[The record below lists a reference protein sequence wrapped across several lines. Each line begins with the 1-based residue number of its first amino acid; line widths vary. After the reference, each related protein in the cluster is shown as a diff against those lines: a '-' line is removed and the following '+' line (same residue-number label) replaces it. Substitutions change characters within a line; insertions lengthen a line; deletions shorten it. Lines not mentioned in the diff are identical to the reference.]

1 MDPLRKII
9 GLLLFVVLGLA
20 ATAARADFIADQ
32 YITISLGEI
41 GENAQIFP
49 AKVYS
54 KQKQLRVEINNAGR
68 NVVHIS
74 RGDKRPPVF
83 WMLMP
88 NEKMYVETVG
98 GENPVD
104 PFSPKSGIKIE
115 KVFVAKENVAGRPT
129 NKFKMTWRDKEG
141 NKRIGFAWEA
151 IDLNNAPIRQEF
163 FREGEH
169 VLVQLVNIEVR
180 KLDPGL
186 FEVPSDFKKI
196 TAPPNAPGQP
206 NNPAGPSAPKTP
218 NR

>member
-1 MDPLRKII
+1 MNHPRKII
-9 GLLLFVVLGLA
+9 GLFLIVVLVLA
-20 ATAARADFIADQ
+20 ARAARADFIADQ

-54 KQKQLRVEINNAGR
+54 RQKQLRVEINNAGR
-68 NVVHIS
+68 SVVHIS

-104 PFSPKSGIKIE
+104 PFSPKSDVKIE

-169 VLVQLVNIEVR
+169 VLVQLTNIKVQ
-180 KLDPGL
+180 KLDPAL
-186 FEVPSDFKKI
+186 FEVPSDYKKI
-196 TAPPNAPGQP
+196 TAPPDAPKG
-206 NNPAGPSAPKTP
+206 PASPPAPKTP
-218 NR
+218 GQ

>member
-1 MDPLRKII
+1 MLDPRKII
-9 GLLLFVVLGLA
+9 GLFLVVVLSLV
-20 ATAARADFIADQ
+20 ATAARADFVADQ
-32 YITISLGEI
+32 YITISLGEV

-54 KQKQLRVEINNAGR
+54 KEKRLRVEINNAGR
-68 NVVHIS
+68 SVIHIS

-98 GENPVD
+98 GENPLD
-104 PFSPKSGIKIE
+104 PFSPKSDVKVE
-115 KVFVAKENVAGRPT
+115 KLFVAKENVAGHPA
-129 NKFKMTWRDKEG
+129 NKFKMSWRDKEG

-169 VLVQLVNIEVR
+169 ILVQLTNIEVR
-180 KLDPGL
+180 KLDPAL

-196 TAPPNAPGQP
+196 TAPAQPNAPAAPPAP
-206 NNPAGPSAPKTP
+206 NPPKP
-218 NR
+218 

>member
-1 MDPLRKII
+1 M
-9 GLLLFVVLGLA
+9 
-20 ATAARADFIADQ
+20 
-32 YITISLGEI
+32 
-41 GENAQIFP
+41 
-49 AKVYS
+49 
-54 KQKQLRVEINNAGR
+54 EINNAGR
-68 NVVHIS
+68 SVVHIS

-104 PFSPKSGIKIE
+104 PFSPKSDVKIE

-141 NKRIGFAWEA
+141 NKRISFAWEA

-169 VLVQLVNIEVR
+169 VLVQLTNIQVQ
-180 KLDPGL
+180 KLDPAL
-186 FEVPSDFKKI
+186 FEVPSDYKKI
-196 TAPPNAPGQP
+196 TAPPDAPKG
-206 NNPAGPSAPKTP
+206 PASPPAPKTP
-218 NR
+218 GQPRLPPAYRPTGVSVMSATLRRLPSDNHHAGPRRRLPVP

>member
-1 MDPLRKII
+1 MDHLRNII
-9 GLLLFVVLGLA
+9 GLCIFLVLALA

-54 KQKQLRVEINNAGR
+54 KEKRLRVEINNAGR
-68 NVVHIS
+68 SVVHIS

-98 GENPVD
+98 GENPID
-104 PFSPKSGIKIE
+104 SFSPKSDVKIE
-115 KVFVAKENVAGRPT
+115 KVFVAKENVAGRPA

-169 VLVQLVNIEVR
+169 VLVQLTNIEVR
-180 KLDPGL
+180 KLDAAL
-186 FEVPSDFKKI
+186 FEIPSDFKKI
-196 TAPPNAPGQP
+196 TAPAPPNAPAAPPAP
-206 NNPAGPSAPKTP
+206 NPPKP
-218 NR
+218 

>member
-1 MDPLRKII
+1 MICPLKII
-9 GLLLFVVLGLA
+9 GLFLAVSLLLV
-20 ATAARADFIADQ
+20 ATPARADFVADQ

-54 KQKQLRVEINNAGR
+54 KEKRLRVEMTNAGR
-68 NVVHIS
+68 TVVHIS

-98 GENPVD
+98 GENPLD
-104 PFSPKSGIKIE
+104 PFSPKPDVKIE
-115 KVFVAKENVAGRPT
+115 KVFVAKENVAGHPT
-129 NKFKMTWRDKEG
+129 NKFKMSWRDKEG

-169 VLVQLVNIEVR
+169 VLVQLTNIEVR
-180 KLDPGL
+180 KLDPAL
-186 FEVPSDFKKI
+186 FEVPSDYKKI
-196 TAPPNAPGQP
+196 TAPTPPNT
-206 NNPAGPSAPKTP
+206 PASPPAPKAP

>member
-1 MDPLRKII
+1 MNHLRNII
-9 GLLLFVVLGLA
+9 GLCIFLVLFLA

-54 KQKQLRVEINNAGR
+54 KEKRLRVEINNAGR
-68 NVVHIS
+68 SVVHIS

-98 GENPVD
+98 GENPID
-104 PFSPKSGIKIE
+104 PFSPKSDVKIE
-115 KVFVAKENVAGRPT
+115 KVFVAKENVAGRPA

-169 VLVQLVNIEVR
+169 VLVQLTNIEVR
-180 KLDPGL
+180 KLDPAL
-186 FEVPSDFKKI
+186 FEIPSDFKKI
-196 TAPPNAPGQP
+196 TAPAPPNAPAAPPAP
-206 NNPAGPSAPKTP
+206 NPPKP
-218 NR
+218 